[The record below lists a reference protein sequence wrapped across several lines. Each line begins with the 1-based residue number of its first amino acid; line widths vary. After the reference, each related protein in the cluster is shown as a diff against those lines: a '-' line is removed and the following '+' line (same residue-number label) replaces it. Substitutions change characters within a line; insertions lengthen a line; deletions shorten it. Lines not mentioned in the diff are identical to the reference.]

1 MKEVPTIMIII
12 NILVDFNIKFF
23 IRYVY
28 LI

>member
-12 NILVDFNIKFF
+12 NVLVDFNIKFF